1 MRTLLAGAAV
11 LLLAGCSGSSV
22 SISSTPGGPFVLQW
36 SANVTVST
44 VAAADAAAQ
53 AFSSSRLALS
63 WSAPSNLVPTRYD
76 VLVSEA
82 TSSSSRTVSTTATS
96 AQVDG
101 LKSATSYRFEVRACD
116 ATQCYAQPAATS
128 TMETPA
134 EAWQLQGAGRTFA
147 GLARVVPDGNVKLH
161 AMRIGEGAPADLA
174 GRLRLYY
181 GASGAANHGLSVA
194 VTTDAASS
202 SNPQSYLVF
211 ASRAG
216 SAGLIDPP
224 PGAALVRSVATGQG
238 VALASSMG
246 SRVRLFFE
254 ALGADNRTRILWVDS
269 QDGYAGLDFNS
280 GAAASCSTAADYS
293 RGGGCAPTVAI
304 GVEGDATA
312 GWSKVANARQFKL
325 GVPTATDWRWDGA
338 AGTFMVFTVDAIA
351 GCTTATHN
359 QAYAVWSG
367 TAWQVQYDASGCPKM
382 LTSAQAAH
390 PLHLGGVRY
399 KLYYGDPSDATGRLP
414 GSMLP
419 FLGPKKLLYADGAAS
434 GDPARVDF
442 EDWEPVSRGRPI
454 TFLWPDGSALDAT
467 AEGYIDDF
475 SVIAPTGSTALQV
488 LYVAI
493 TDGTTIPFTAVAVL
507 LNP

>member
-1 MRTLLAGAAV
+1 MRTLLAGAAAIV
-11 LLLAGCSGSSV
+11 LAGCSGSSV
-22 SISSTPGGPFVLQW
+22 SISSTPGGPFVLEW

-44 VAAADAAAQ
+44 VAAANAAAQ

-63 WSAPSNLVPTRYD
+63 WSAPANLVPTRYD
-76 VLVSEA
+76 VLVTEV

-96 AQVDG
+96 LQLDG
-101 LKSATSYRFEVRACD
+101 LKSATGYRFEVRACD
-116 ATQCYAQPAATS
+116 AAQCYAQPAATS
-128 TMETPA
+128 AAETPA
-134 EAWQLQGAGRTFA
+134 EVWQLQGTGRSFA
-147 GLARVVPDGNVKLH
+147 GLARVVADGNVKLH

-181 GASGAANHGLSVA
+181 GASGAAYHGLSVA
-194 VTTDAASS
+194 VTADAAAASAPS
-202 SNPQSYLVF
+202 TYLAF

-216 SAGLIDPP
+216 SAGLLDPP
-224 PGAALVRSVATGQG
+224 AGSALVRAVATGQG
-238 VALASSMG
+238 VPLSSSLG

-254 ALGADNRTRILWVDS
+254 GLGADNRTRILWVDS
-269 QDGYAGLDFNS
+269 HDGYAGLDFNA
-280 GAAASCSTAADYS
+280 GAATTCSTAADYS
-293 RGGGCAPTVAI
+293 PGGGCAPTVAI

-312 GWSKVANARQFKL
+312 GWARISNARQFKI
-325 GVPTATDWRWDGA
+325 GVPTASDWRWDGA
-338 AGTFMVFTVDAIA
+338 AGTFMVFTVDAIS
-351 GCTTATHN
+351 GCTAATHN

-367 TAWQVQYDASGCPKM
+367 SAWQVQYDASGCPKM
-382 LTSAQAAH
+382 LASAQAAH

-419 FLGPKKLLYADGAAS
+419 FLGPKKLVYADGAAS

-454 TFLWPDGSALDAT
+454 TFLWPDGAVLDAT

-475 SVIAPTGSTALQV
+475 SVIAPTGSLALQV